1 MPDFDF
7 GLQEAN
13 PSGSGMARR
22 WHDLDALRGFAM
34 LLGIGLHAALAF
46 FPSFWPAQ
54 DRGATDGGGFDWFLY
69 AVHGFRMPLFFLLSG
84 FFTAMLWRRRGTV
97 ALVAHRARRIVLPLA
112 LGMITIVPAVDWV
125 SERATQGS
133 IDNWA
138 MGAAK
143 EGDIWLP
150 VLLGQPD
157 AVPVAVANGADVDVR
172 GDDEGRPLHLAA
184 FMDLP
189 DVTQELLDAGA
200 DYRLTN
206 KDGSTPLVV
215 AVWVGS
221 ERVAD
226 VLVTG
231 GAADIRADDQQW
243 QDIEWFGQGAL
254 FKQLVL
260 EPEVEDETGLDSW
273 IDQFHHLWFLW
284 FLCWLVAGFAL
295 IAPLANE
302 VGKGIASAK
311 VRRRLLWIAFPLTL
325 ALQARMGDSGAYE
338 AFGPDTSTGLLP
350 AAHVLLYYAV
360 FFGYGATAFGA
371 RTDDGEPLIDRLGQH
386 WRIVLPATVVIFLMA
401 IDATFGDEPNRWGS
415 VVLQVLYVWGMT
427 FGLIGLFRRLLSGER
442 YWVRYLSDASYWMYL
457 LHLPLVILAQD
468 WIRDW
473 DIPRIPK
480 FLAICW
486 GVSGLLLLTYRYLV
500 RYTPIGTLLNGPRTR
515 PEPSP
520 SVAGTIDGS

>member
-1 MPDFDF
+1 
-7 GLQEAN
+7 
-13 PSGSGMARR
+13 
-22 WHDLDALRGFAM
+22 
-34 LLGIGLHAALAF
+34 
-46 FPSFWPAQ
+46 
-54 DRGATDGGGFDWFLY
+54 
-69 AVHGFRMPLFFLLSG
+69 
-84 FFTAMLWRRRGTV
+84 
-97 ALVAHRARRIVLPLA
+97 
-112 LGMITIVPAVDWV
+112 
-125 SERATQGS
+125 
-133 IDNWA
+133 
-138 MGAAK
+138 
-143 EGDIWLP
+143 
-150 VLLGQPD
+150 
-157 AVPVAVANGADVDVR
+157 
-172 GDDEGRPLHLAA
+172 
-184 FMDLP
+184 
-189 DVTQELLDAGA
+189 
-200 DYRLTN
+200 
-206 KDGSTPLVV
+206 
-215 AVWVGS
+215 
-221 ERVAD
+221 
-226 VLVTG
+226 
-231 GAADIRADDQQW
+231 
-243 QDIEWFGQGAL
+243 
-254 FKQLVL
+254 
-260 EPEVEDETGLDSW
+260 
-273 IDQFHHLWFLW
+273 DQFHHLWFLW

-360 FFGYGATAFGA
+360 FFGYGAAAFGA

-427 FGLIGLFRRLLSGER
+427 FGLIGLFRQLLSGER

>member
-69 AVHGFRMPLFFLLSG
+69 AVHGFRMPVFFLLSG

-273 IDQFHHLWFLW
+273 LDQFPPLWFLW

-302 VGKGIASAK
+302 VGKGIAAAK